1 MCIRDR
7 VRGLP
12 PDATEESVRAHF
24 ERHCGP
30 VHEITFG
37 RDVLEVMELRK
48 KALALEANHELLEWM
63 LRRAQKLLGEASDDD
78 RDGPARWR
86 RLWRKAYDKTK
97 RELVAAGVLKKRV
110 DLWGAA
116 LAAARDESLSMRER
130 TASAAK
136 AAQRSMKKL
145 SLIHI

>member
-1 MCIRDR
+1 
-7 VRGLP
+7 
-12 PDATEESVRAHF
+12 
-24 ERHCGP
+24 
-30 VHEITFG
+30 
-37 RDVLEVMELRK
+37 MELRK

-63 LRRAQKLLGEASDDD
+63 LRRAQKLLGEASDDE
-78 RDGPARWR
+78 RVGPARWR
-86 RLWRKAYDKTK
+86 RLWRKDYDKTK

-136 AAQRSMKKL
+136 AAQRSMKKGTVGAAG
-145 SLIHI
+145 SSNADDFNPS